1 MHYNSLRGLI
11 LEGNNLYKIDIS
23 DYVKFMVYDIDINPT
38 LAYVPETIFKEIED
52 CIIKNDVARGK
63 EESEIKTD
71 ALEEKE
77 NKYEDNKRNT
87 GN

>member
-52 CIIKNDVARGK
+52 CIIKK
-63 EESEIKTD
+63 
-71 ALEEKE
+71 
-77 NKYEDNKRNT
+77 
-87 GN
+87 